1 MAESFPAFLRSLE
14 RSIEP
19 LERIAGVAPPFRDE
33 DDVEATTAS
42 DLAFVLRD
50 LRRAAAGARALIT
63 STNLPESSD
72 DEGTQIIERPTDDA
86 APTVPYASQPLN
98 EETQTQ
104 REPPPILDGV
114 VVGAKVKKYFQR
126 EGTCRGTVK
135 SLERVVIDWDD
146 GTQVD
151 YSRSEV
157 ARMLVA
163 DRAIVPFDGDHPRGG
178 RRKRGAARR
187 TSASAELGRGRRP
200 KSGPQRFAELV
211 DGGKTY
217 KAESPARNP
226 APTKT
231 CPACTTRV
239 HARKAKCDCGH
250 VFLAKT
256 EPSGTTA
263 RASGANSEMST

>member
-14 RSIEP
+14 KSIEP

-33 DDVEATTAS
+33 DEVEETTAS

-63 STNLPESSD
+63 STNLPEDSD
-72 DEGTQIIERPTDDA
+72 DEGTQILAPPEERTQLDDA
-86 APTVPYASQPLN
+86 APTVPYASQPSN
-98 EETQTQ
+98 EETQSQ
-104 REPPPILDGV
+104 QPAPPSINDGV

-157 ARMLVA
+157 SRMLVA

-178 RRKRGAARR
+178 RRKRGAARIDGEPKHTR
-187 TSASAELGRGRRP
+187 RCGAEQEPEHIGSQVAAGRWRSRGRSASLGRQTLP
-200 KSGPQRFAELV
+200 P
-211 DGGKTY
+211 
-217 KAESPARNP
+217 
-226 APTKT
+226 
-231 CPACTTRV
+231 
-239 HARKAKCDCGH
+239 
-250 VFLAKT
+250 
-256 EPSGTTA
+256 
-263 RASGANSEMST
+263 